1 MQDLQSSQL
10 PTPQAME
17 RYTAHFQQR
26 RKNDLLEKQQRFQ
39 HAWKQAKFAAQI
51 LKTHFGIKQVFLFG
65 SLLTPTLFD
74 AHSDIDLAVEALPLD
89 QYCGAVGMLLL
100 EVKGFNIDLI
110 RLESSPSSLKAHI
123 LQEGVRL

>member
-1 MQDLQSSQL
+1 MQELKSSQL
-10 PTPQAME
+10 PPPQAME
-17 RYTAHFQQR
+17 KYAAYFQQR
-26 RKNDLLEKQQRFQ
+26 RENNLLERQQHCQ
-39 HAWKQAKFAAQI
+39 QAWKQAKFAAQI
-51 LKTHFGIKQVFLFG
+51 LKTRFDIKQVFLFG

-74 AHSDIDLAVEALPLD
+74 AHSDIDLAVEALPLN
-89 QYCGAVGMLLL
+89 QYCNAVGTLLL